1 MLVRYRTDNEG
12 RREKQALLYTKDEHK
27 ISRHDVDPDA
37 WKVAHRLHVK
47 GHTAYIVGGAVRDLM
62 LGRRPKDF
70 DVATDAQPNRIRRL
84 FRNSRVIGKRFR
96 LVHVVFGDKIIEV
109 STFRA
114 ADSVGFNNVY
124 GAIEEDARRRDF
136 SVNALYYSP
145 FDETVLDYVGGVE
158 DINHRRLEPVLPLET
173 IFEEDPVRIVRGIK
187 YATSLDLRI
196 PGPVRRRMKKNVEK
210 LALVSPSRITEEVF
224 KILLSGRAEAMVAGM
239 RRLGVFEFLL
249 PAVDARMRENR
260 EYRTDLARRLCELD
274 NYFQACK
281 GDADRSTALACLF
294 ADEFLAY
301 GEFAGESRVPTKD
314 AFLALKAFIRP
325 VTPANADVEAALRIL
340 FRARRR
346 YAEDGRVLPDT

>member
-1 MLVRYRTDNEG
+1 MLIRYRTDSDG

-27 ISRHDVDPDA
+27 ISRHDVDRDA
-37 WKVAHRLHVK
+37 WKVAHRLHAK

-96 LVHVVFGDKIIEV
+96 LVHVVFSEKIIEV

-114 ADSVGFNNVY
+114 ADSAGFTNVY

-136 SVNALYYSP
+136 TVNALYYSP

-158 DINHRRLEPVLPLET
+158 DIHHRRLEPILPLET

-196 PGPVRRRMKKNVEK
+196 PGAVRRRMKKNVEK

-239 RRLGVFEFLL
+239 RRLGVLEFLL
-249 PAVDARMRENR
+249 PAVDKRMRDSR
-260 EYRTDLARRLCELD
+260 EYRADLAKRLRELD
-274 NYFQACK
+274 RHVEASA
-281 GDADRSTALACLF
+281 GSAERSTALACLF
-294 ADEFLAY
+294 ADELFAY
-301 GEFAGESRVPTKD
+301 GEFADNPRVATKD
-314 AFLALKAFIRP
+314 AFLALKALIRP

-346 YAEDGRVLPDT
+346 YTEDRKVLPAG